1 MKIIFRKFISSPKR
15 KVNLFMNRFQRYII
29 RKSFVRLA
37 VVIFG
42 LAMALLFTGLS
53 RSVDQTVSNL
63 PDLVIG
69 TIVFF
74 LVAQGSFKIMKLA
87 K

>member
-1 MKIIFRKFISSPKR
+1 MKNIFRKFISSHKR

-37 VVIFG
+37 VIIFG
-42 LAMALLFTGLS
+42 LAMALLFTGLN

-74 LVAQGSFKIMKLA
+74 LVAQGSFRIMKLA